1 MRPRTA
7 HPGAINPDA
16 KNDGA
21 GAAARRQQIVS
32 AAIVIIADLGYSG
45 ATFTNIA
52 AQAGISP
59 GLINY
64 HFGSK
69 DELLSAV
76 MASVNADLDQAVA
89 DQASGAESCL
99 EALEGMIIGFV
110 RFCADHPAA
119 MQAFRAI
126 ADGADTGKARHLSE
140 RSRDAALVEL
150 ESMFEEGQRE
160 GEYRTFAP
168 RPMAVALMAALA
180 ATPAELAHTEDAD
193 AYGQELAA
201 IFAHATRPNQ

>member
-1 MRPRTA
+1 VQPRTR
-7 HPGAINPDA
+7 PTFIE
-16 KNDGA
+16 
-21 GAAARRQQIVS
+21 AARREQIIS
-32 AAIVIIADLGYSG
+32 AAILVIAELGYRG

-76 MASVNADLDQAVA
+76 MGSVNAGLDQAMA
-89 DQASGAESCL
+89 EQASGAESYV

-126 ADGADTGKARHLSE
+126 ADGAESGKARQLSE
-140 RSRDAALVEL
+140 HSRAAGLAEL

-160 GEYRTFAP
+160 GEYRTFAT

-180 ATPAELAHTEDAD
+180 ATPAELAHTEDAEE
-193 AYGQELAA
+193 YGRELAA
-201 IFAHATRPNQ
+201 IFAHATQPKR